1 MMLIKEHYWND
12 GIFNDSEVRVEIARC
27 KVKKNPGS
35 QGIISSM
42 LYQNCKQIWS
52 NVFYYLLGSNIW

>member
-12 GIFNDSEVRVEIARC
+12 GIFNDPEVRVEIARC

-42 LYQNCKQIWS
+42 LYQNCK
-52 NVFYYLLGSNIW
+52 